1 MPWISES
8 GLWLFTALVALIVL
22 ADIWAVLRVRK
33 SDTNSSNK
41 LLWIVVIVAVPVI
54 GVLLW
59 VLTGPRHVS
68 RPANPAQEASKY

>member
-8 GLWLFTALVALIVL
+8 GLWLFALLVALIVL

-33 SDTNSSNK
+33 SETSSSNK